1 MGYQSIQGA
10 TTVGVVFKDGV
21 VLGSEKRVSYGRM
34 VSSKSGRKVFK
45 LTDNIGLAFAGLIS
59 DMQSLVREAS
69 AYANLYRLEKDRPIT
84 TQAMAKLISNM
95 LFNRRLVPYLM
106 ETLIGGV
113 DPEGPSL
120 YSMDLVGSLIPDDFI
135 AAGSG
140 APVAIG
146 VLESDYK
153 KDMNREEAM
162 ELAEKSIR
170 AAVARD
176 VASGNGIDLLVIT
189 EDGIEDH
196 TIMLP

>member
-113 DPEGPSL
+113 DSDGPSL

-146 VLESDYK
+146 VLESDFK
-153 KDMNREEAM
+153 KDMSKEEAM
-162 ELAEKSIR
+162 KLAEKSIR

-176 VASGNGIDLLVIT
+176 VASGNGIDILVIT
-189 EDGIEDH
+189 EDGVEDH